1 MTSAQLE
8 QCLQT
13 LMPILKIDAQRYLIG
28 TLQRQLIC
36 RNDNLL
42 IRVGGGF
49 MDFEKFVKQEARM
62 ECLKILKIMEQHDQT
77 FQ

>member
-1 MTSAQLE
+1 MTSVQLE
-8 QCLQT
+8 QCVQT
-13 LMPILKIDAQRYLIG
+13 VMPILKIETNKYLIG

-62 ECLKILKIMEQHDQT
+62 ECLKILKIMEQHDLT